1 MKILSEAIGF
11 YQKKEYPKA
20 LELFKKAAGIY
31 GDSLVEVNIALC
43 QRNIAGGYPSS
54 QEVEPIAKSSTS
66 TELDPATKFMLA
78 SMGELN
84 LTETEKQECL
94 KKYQALT
101 SRKSE
106 DAETKT
112 VNPIP
117 ADWPKDLVLAKL
129 PDSTNDFFWSSARKK
144 DQEIVPADNPAG
156 LSIVVPTFNRT
167 HILDIT
173 LACLVNQETKYA
185 FEVIVADDGSKED
198 ISEVVRRYESLLDIK
213 YVRQKDYGYQLCA
226 VRNLGLRT
234 GKYDF
239 VAILDCDMAPNIKWV
254 ESYVSLLV
262 ENDDVALIGPRKYVD
277 TSHLSAEDI
286 KANKSLIERLPE
298 VRTNNNVAGKTQA
311 DISVDWRLEHF
322 RATEDLRLCDT
333 PFRFFSGGNVAF
345 ARKWLERAG
354 WFDEEFTHWGGED
367 NEFGY
372 RLYREGC
379 FFRAVWGGMA
389 YHQEPPGK
397 ENETDRAEG
406 KKITIN
412 IVKEKVPYFYRK
424 PAPLNSSSIHKRPLV
439 SIYIPAYNCA
449 DHIVRCVDS
458 ALNQTI
464 VDLEVCICNDGSTDN
479 TLEILQKNYGG
490 NPRVRYITKKNG
502 GIGAASNSAVKMAR
516 GYYIGQLDSDDY
528 LEPDAVE
535 LCLKEFLSNRRL
547 ACVYTTN
554 RNIDVSKDLV
564 TKGYNWPVF
573 SREKLSTAMIV
584 HHFRMFTARAWNL
597 TDGFD
602 SNITNAVDYDIYL
615 KLSEVGPFKHINK
628 ICYNRVLHGD
638 NTSIKKL
645 GLQKINHFRVVNY
658 SLKRQGVS
666 LYSYESLEDS
676 ENSRRYKFSK
686 SE

>member
-43 QRNIAGGYPSS
+43 QRNIAGGYPSKK
-54 QEVEPIAKSSTS
+54 EAEPRAKSSTS

-78 SMGELN
+78 SMGELD

-129 PDSTNDFFWSSARKK
+129 PDSTNDFLWSSARKK

-167 HILDIT
+167 NILDIT

-254 ESYVSLLV
+254 ESYMSLLV
-262 ENDDVALIGPRKYVD
+262 DNDDVALIGPRKYVD

-286 KANKSLIERLPE
+286 RGNKSLIERLPE
-298 VRTNNNVAGKTQA
+298 VRTNNSVAGKTQA
-311 DISVDWRLEHF
+311 DMSVDWRLEHF

-424 PAPLNSSSIHKRPLV
+424 PAPLNGSSIHKRPLV
-439 SIYIPAYNCA
+439 SIYIPAHNCA

-479 TLEILQKNYGG
+479 TLEILEKNYGS
-490 NPRVRYITKKNG
+490 NPRVRYVTKKNG

-535 LCLKEFLSNRRL
+535 ICLKEFFADRRL

-554 RNIDVSKDLV
+554 RNVKPDGTLIA
-564 TKGYNWPVF
+564 KGYNWPVF
-573 SREKLSTAMIV
+573 SREKLTTAMIA
-584 HHFRMFTARAWNL
+584 HHFRMFTARVWNL
-597 TDGFD
+597 TSGFD
-602 SNITNAVDYDIYL
+602 QSITNAVDYDMYL
-615 KLSEVGPFKHINK
+615 KLSEVGPFKHVNK
-628 ICYNRVLHGD
+628 ISYNRVLHGE

-645 GLQKINHFRVVNY
+645 DQQKINHFLVVNSSLRRQQNAGYNY
-658 SLKRQGVS
+658 SPAEGDDVASRKYLFKRV
-666 LYSYESLEDS
+666 
-676 ENSRRYKFSK
+676 
-686 SE
+686 